1 MEETNIVPRAYIWGL
16 ADTVRAGL
24 EGRGDDEHLFF
35 GEVVLGRAPLLYFPA
50 VIISK
55 IPLGLLLISLIA
67 LGVLGGEFAKKY
79 KKWSSQLSS
88 QQWVAIGFVVAFVI
102 AHLLTLASGRT
113 SYGGIRHALP
123 VVAGLGVLA
132 GGITLLSFKKI
143 KSLSWIIPLFLF
155 ALTAVMTFGEK
166 RIFEYHNEIVG
177 GTKNAY
183 KSFMNEGLYL
193 GQRFYETKAF
203 FDQPEIDETED
214 IHMWAWYM
222 EEEWKSEK
230 MNIIEGVKDIHDENI
245 EGIMEGYFII
255 KVSDLIAWPNWDP
268 AVIDSLE
275 RVKRNGN
282 IWIMH
287 GQIKDPVAWASS
299 MTYTVRQYI
308 RETENPDWEL
318 VVKRL
323 KQTTEI
329 RGWNTTP
336 FVVMG
341 NALLKLG
348 KKEEALNAYQKGM
361 DNLEEGDPY
370 EKSMVDHINRVKR
383 SADVTKLERLRP
395 MDVE

>member
-1 MEETNIVPRAYIWGL
+1 
-16 ADTVRAGL
+16 
-24 EGRGDDEHLFF
+24 
-35 GEVVLGRAPLLYFPA
+35 
-50 VIISK
+50 
-55 IPLGLLLISLIA
+55 
-67 LGVLGGEFAKKY
+67 
-79 KKWSSQLSS
+79 
-88 QQWVAIGFVVAFVI
+88 VI